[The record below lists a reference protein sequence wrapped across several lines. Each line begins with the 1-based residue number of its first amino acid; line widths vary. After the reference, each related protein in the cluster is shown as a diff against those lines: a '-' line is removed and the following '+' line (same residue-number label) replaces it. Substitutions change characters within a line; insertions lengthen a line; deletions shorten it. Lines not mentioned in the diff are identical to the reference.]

1 MTAPAIALESVGARY
16 PTGGRALDDVSFSVR
31 AGEICAVLGPNGAG
45 KSTLV
50 RLLSG
55 ALKADRGEIR
65 LFGEGLGG
73 LDRKALARRVA
84 VVPQATPAALGF
96 SVREVVMMGRAPH
109 QGGWMSASPA
119 DDAAVEK
126 ALQACDLLD
135 LQRRP
140 VAELSGGEQKR
151 AAIARAL
158 AQGAAILVLDEAS
171 AHLDV
176 RHSIAVHEVVRREVE
191 ERGLACLAVLHDLNV
206 AAQYA
211 DKVAL
216 LKGGRLVAFG
226 AVEEVMT
233 YARLKDVFEA
243 ELYVGVNEL
252 DNARYFLPVRPE
264 ARRAGAPAG
273 GAGPGSREKG

>member
-1 MTAPAIALESVGARY
+1 MTAPAIALDHVGASY
-16 PTGGRALDDVSFSVR
+16 PTGVRALDDVSFSVQK
-31 AGEICAVLGPNGAG
+31 GEICAVLGPNGAG

-55 ALKADRGEIR
+55 ALRADKGEIR
-65 LFGEGLGG
+65 LFGEPIHA

-84 VVPQATPAALGF
+84 VVPQTTPAALGF

-109 QGGWMSASPA
+109 QGGWMSASPE
-119 DDAAVEK
+119 DEAAVEK
-126 ALQACDLLD
+126 ALRACDLEALAK
-135 LQRRP
+135 RP
-140 VAELSGGEQKR
+140 LAELSGGEQKR

-158 AQGAAILVLDEAS
+158 AQEGAILVLDEAA

-216 LKGGRLVAFG
+216 LKEGKLVAFG
-226 AVEEVMT
+226 SIEEVMT
-233 YARLKDVFEA
+233 YARLKDVFES

-252 DNARYFLPVRPE
+252 DNARYFLPVRPA
-264 ARRAGAPAG
+264 ARRSGTRDG
-273 GAGPGSREKG
+273 GGGPEPGGNG